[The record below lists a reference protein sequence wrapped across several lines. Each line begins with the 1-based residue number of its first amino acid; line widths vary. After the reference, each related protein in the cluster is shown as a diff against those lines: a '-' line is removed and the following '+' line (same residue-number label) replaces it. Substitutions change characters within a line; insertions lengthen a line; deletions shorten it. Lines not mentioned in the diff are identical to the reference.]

1 MCNLHTGER
10 TADLVRSIE
19 AIVPSITG
27 EISIDTTTV
36 GYAYV
41 FVPLASWILPNR
53 WTYDVELIS
62 HCYDSH
68 IISCKFNVC
77 SSTTFL
83 RISCMFT
90 MTIWYVHLHPRRLF
104 NLIISTFQ
112 YKNFR
117 FSRICIVRIYN
128 LIAQTF

>member
-41 FVPLASWILPNR
+41 FVPLAS
-53 WTYDVELIS
+53 
-62 HCYDSH
+62 
-68 IISCKFNVC
+68 
-77 SSTTFL
+77 
-83 RISCMFT
+83 
-90 MTIWYVHLHPRRLF
+90 
-104 NLIISTFQ
+104 
-112 YKNFR
+112 
-117 FSRICIVRIYN
+117 
-128 LIAQTF
+128 